1 MVAWWQEQH
10 EFKDATVVKQDL
22 YRRLRDAVTATHSPG
37 ENVLFDIYYRKFG
50 PQYKA
55 KLPALIPQVYLHYDP
70 KTAVQRRLAPVTLQ
84 VSGSQQEDKT

>member
-55 KLPALIPQVYLHYDP
+55 KLPALIPRCISTTTR
-70 KTAVQRRLAPVTLQ
+70 KLQ
-84 VSGSQQEDKT
+84 CNVGWRP